1 MFSSSVLLMVLL
13 ISSSKN
19 NEHGL
24 VSLICESFH
33 WDMNIGIDISMG
45 YHNEY
50 LNVIIH
56 MCKSSNHGKVA
67 MFRQLRKSA

>member
-13 ISSSKN
+13 ISSNKN
-19 NEHGL
+19 GL
-24 VSLICESFH
+24 VSLIFESFH
-33 WDMNIGIDISMG
+33 WDMNIDIDISMG

-67 MFRQLRKSA
+67 MFRQIRKSA